1 MNVLEITIELPF
13 LHEELEDILTA
24 RLFEIGFEGFWTD
37 KLLLKAYVDEGLFNK
52 EKFESI
58 VFQYLP
64 DNQYSINLISD
75 KNWNEQWE
83 ASYEPV
89 FISNRCVI
97 KAPFHHIEEKNLLE
111 IVISPKMAFG
121 TGHHQ
126 TTKLM
131 IERLFELDLQSKT
144 VIDAGCGSG
153 ILAIAAEKLGSESI
167 FAYDIDPR
175 SVENTKENIALN
187 NCQKILTKKG
197 TITELNLPL
206 VDIILANINRNVL
219 LDEIKH
225 YKNHLLQ
232 DGLLIVSGFIEPD
245 VSIVSEKAK
254 IEGLKLKNIYKQ
266 DDWYCLVFKNE

>member
-1 MNVLEITIELPF
+1 MNVLERTIEMPF
-13 LHEELEDILTA
+13 LHDELEDILIA
-24 RLFEIGFEGFWTD
+24 RLSEIGFEGFWTD
-37 KLLLKAYVDEGLFNK
+37 ELFLKAYVDEDLFNK

-58 VFQYLP
+58 VFQYLS
-64 DNQYSINLISD
+64 NTQYSINLLTD

-89 FISNRCVI
+89 FIGNCCVI
-97 KAPFHHIEEKNLLE
+97 KAPFHHIEEKYLIE

-131 IERLFELDLQSKT
+131 LERLFELDLHSKT
-144 VIDAGCGSG
+144 IIDAGCGSG
-153 ILAIAAEKLGSESI
+153 VLAIAAEKLGSESI
-167 FAYDIDPR
+167 IAYDIDPW

-197 TITELNLPL
+197 TLSELNLPS

-219 LDEIKH
+219 LTEMKH

-254 IEGLKLKNIYKQ
+254 AEGLNLQNVYNQ

>member
-1 MNVLEITIELPF
+1 MNVLEITIEMPF
-13 LHEELEDILTA
+13 LHDELEDILIA
-24 RLFEIGFEGFWTD
+24 RLSEIGFEGFWTD
-37 KLLLKAYVDEGLFNK
+37 ELFLKAYVDEDLFNK

-58 VFQYLP
+58 VFQYLS
-64 DNQYSINLISD
+64 NTQYSINLLTD

-89 FISNRCVI
+89 FIGNCCVI
-97 KAPFHHIEEKNLLE
+97 KAPFHHIEEKYLIE

-131 IERLFELDLQSKT
+131 LERLFELDLHSKT
-144 VIDAGCGSG
+144 IIDAGCGSG
-153 ILAIAAEKLGSESI
+153 VLAIAAEKLGSESI
-167 FAYDIDPR
+167 IAYDIDPW

-197 TITELNLPL
+197 TLSELNLPS

-219 LDEIKH
+219 LTEMKH

-254 IEGLKLKNIYKQ
+254 AEGLNLQNVYNQ

>member
-1 MNVLEITIELPF
+1 MNVFEITIDMPF
-13 LHEELEDILTA
+13 LHEELEDILIA
-24 RLFEIGFEGFWTD
+24 RLSEIGFEGFWTD
-37 KLLLKAYVDEGLFNK
+37 ELFLKAYVGEELFNK

-64 DNQYSINLISD
+64 NNQYSIKLLAD

-83 ASYEPV
+83 ASYQPV
-89 FISNRCVI
+89 FIGNRCVI
-97 KAPFHHIEEKNLLE
+97 RAPFHHIEEKYLLE

-167 FAYDIDPR
+167 IAYDIDPW
-175 SVENTKENIALN
+175 SIENTKENIALN
-187 NCQKILTKKG
+187 NCKKIIIEKG
-197 TITELNLPL
+197 SISELNLPS
-206 VDIILANINRNVL
+206 VNIILANINRNVL
-219 LDEIKH
+219 LTEIKQ

-245 VSIVSEKAK
+245 VSIVNEKAK
-254 IEGLKLKNIYKQ
+254 AEGLYLQNVYNL